1 MSEFE
6 SPGGGFERALD
17 RALSRTL
24 QPPRV
29 SRDFRRCLHAA
40 LSRAGEADLSQLRSR
55 LESERQAHLATLEAH
70 YVRLRRW
77 TLAAMI
83 GAAFAAGAAA
93 TVALP
98 WLERHVAEQ
107 APLVLTS
114 AGAAVSLAIAFLSWR
129 AYSRGGAV

>member
-1 MSEFE
+1 VSEFE
-6 SPGGGFERALD
+6 SPHDRLDRALD

-24 QPPRV
+24 QPPQV

-55 LESERQAHLATLEAH
+55 LESERRAHLARLEAH
-70 YVRLRRW
+70 YLRLRRR
-77 TLAAMI
+77 TLGAMI

-93 TVALP
+93 TLALP
-98 WLERHVAEQ
+98 WLQRHVGAE

-114 AGAAVSLAIAFLSWR
+114 AGAAVSLAIAFLSWS
-129 AYSRGGAV
+129 AQSRSGGV